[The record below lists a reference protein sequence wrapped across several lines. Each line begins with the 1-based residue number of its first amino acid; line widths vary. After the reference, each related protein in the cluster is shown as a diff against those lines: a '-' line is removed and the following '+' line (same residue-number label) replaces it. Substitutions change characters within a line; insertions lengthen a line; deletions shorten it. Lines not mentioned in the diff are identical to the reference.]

1 MSLEQ
6 LVRPFGA
13 VNLIPSLRPFGPRGE
28 ATEIVCS
35 FGGSGTRTV
44 SWSFDGGG
52 AVAQFE
58 KEEKFKETGRE
69 SQQVK
74 VENPD
79 DPDQFVEFCQ
89 AKTVALHRDKK
100 GGVKPPRISSYDT
113 SGGYHGNDT
122 GSSVTD
128 RNYGFKYDKE
138 NKTCKPK
145 KSEPKGCA

>member
-1 MSLEQ
+1 MNLEQ

-13 VNLIPSLRPFGPRGE
+13 VNLIPSLAPFGPRGE
-28 ATEIVCS
+28 QTDIPCS
-35 FGGSGTRTV
+35 FGGTGTRTV

-52 AVAQFE
+52 VVGSD

-74 VENPD
+74 VENED

-89 AKTVALHRDKK
+89 AKSVSLHRDKQ
-100 GGVKPPRISSYDT
+100 GVQPARISSYGT
-113 SGGYHGNDT
+113 STPTIN
-122 GSSVTD
+122 D
-128 RNYGFKYDKE
+128 RNYSFKYDKE

-145 KSEPKGCA
+145 RGEPTGCA

>member
-13 VNLIPSLRPFGPRGE
+13 VNLTPSLRPFGPRGE
-28 ATEIVCS
+28 DTEIVCS

-44 SWSFDGGG
+44 SWSFDSKGG
-52 AVAQFE
+52 VVNSDKQ
-58 KEEKFKETGRE
+58 EKFKETGRE
-69 SQQVK
+69 SQKAK

-89 AKTVALHRDKK
+89 AKTVALHRDKI
-100 GGVKPPRISSYDT
+100 GVSPSRTSSYGT
-113 SGGYHGNDT
+113 SS

-128 RNYGFKYDKE
+128 RDYSFKYDKE
-138 NKTCKPK
+138 NKKCKPK
-145 KSEPKGCA
+145 TGEPKGCA